1 MKEKII
7 SAMLALIM
15 AGMLSMA
22 FVIPNAFAADVHDIA
37 VISVEPNLD
46 YQYPG
51 RTVDINVTV
60 MNYGN
65 VSETNFNVT
74 AYANTTQIGKIQIL
88 SLGPG
93 ENTTVVFHWSTA
105 GLLPCNNYTI
115 SANATIVPEDINAT
129 NNKLTDGTVKIVTL
143 GNINGDGIINILDLV
158 RAAGALGA
166 RPGYS
171 NWDPLA
177 DIYPDNH
184 VDIYDLV
191 MIAQRFGQRC

>member
-1 MKEKII
+1 
-7 SAMLALIM
+7 MLALIM

-22 FVIPNAFAADVHDIA
+22 FVIPNAFADDVHDIA

-46 YQYPG
+46 HQYPG

-74 AYANTTQIGKIQIL
+74 AYANTTQIGKIQIPN
-88 SLGPG
+88 LGPG

-105 GLLPCNNYTI
+105 GLPPCHNCTI
-115 SANATIVPEDINAT
+115 SANATIVPEDSDET
-129 NNKLTDGTVKIVTL
+129 NNKLTDGDVKITIL
-143 GNINGDGIINILDLV
+143 GDINGDGIINILDLV

-171 NWDPLA
+171 NWNPLA

-191 MIAQRFGQRC
+191 MIAQHFGQHC